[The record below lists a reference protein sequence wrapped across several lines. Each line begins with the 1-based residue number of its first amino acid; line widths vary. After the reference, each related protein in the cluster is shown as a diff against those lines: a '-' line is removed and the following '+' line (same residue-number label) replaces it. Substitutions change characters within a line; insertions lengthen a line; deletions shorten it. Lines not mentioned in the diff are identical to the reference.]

1 MSPAFVDNDGQ
12 LNWRKIAYH
21 ARSAFAVVLALTI
34 LIGGGWFAYY
44 KVKET
49 WVAMRSENDYVG
61 EGKDEVIVSIPEGV
75 DITRIGDILVEH
87 GVIKSTRKFRDVC
100 ARTPAAATLQAGR
113 FRLRTEMSA
122 EAALALLL
130 DADSKVA
137 LTVTL
142 PEGRA
147 TAQQWSILMNDLG
160 LKEEDLQAAAESSE
174 LGLPSWSGGTVDGF
188 LFPDTYQVAEPA
200 TALGVLKQ
208 QVEQFNKVAGSLNLE
223 SKAVERNLTPYEI
236 LIVASLVEKEA
247 GRPEDRA
254 MIARIIYNRL
264 AIDKEL
270 EFDSTVHYAVGDF
283 SRVTT
288 TEEDRL
294 TDSPYNTYKYKGLP
308 PTPISNPGQAA
319 LEAALS
325 PAEHNYVYFTTV
337 DLDTGETRYSEDW
350 EGHKANV
357 TLFEQWCNSHPG
369 RCT

>member
-21 ARSAFAVVLALTI
+21 ARSAFAVILALTI

-61 EGKDEVIVSIPEGV
+61 EGKDEVVVSIPEGA
-75 DITRIGDILVEH
+75 DITHIGDILVQH
-87 GVIKSTRKFRDVC
+87 GVVKSTRTFRNVC

-130 DADSKVA
+130 DPNSKVA

-147 TAQQWSILMNDLG
+147 TAQQWAILMDELG

-174 LGLPSWSGGTVDGF
+174 LNLPSWSGGAVEGF

-208 QVEQFNKVAGSLNLE
+208 QVEQFNKVAGSLSLE
-223 SKAVERNLTPYEI
+223 SKAIETEPDPLRDSHRGLHCGEGGGPPR
-236 LIVASLVEKEA
+236 
-247 GRPEDRA
+247 GPRHDRA
-254 MIARIIYNRL
+254 HHLQPPRHRQRTRVRL
-264 AIDKEL
+264 HGAL
-270 EFDSTVHYAVGDF
+270 CGGRFQPGDD
-283 SRVTT
+283 
-288 TEEDRL
+288 DRRG
-294 TDSPYNTYKYKGLP
+294 S
-308 PTPISNPGQAA
+308 
-319 LEAALS
+319 
-325 PAEHNYVYFTTV
+325 
-337 DLDTGETRYSEDW
+337 
-350 EGHKANV
+350 
-357 TLFEQWCNSHPG
+357 
-369 RCT
+369 